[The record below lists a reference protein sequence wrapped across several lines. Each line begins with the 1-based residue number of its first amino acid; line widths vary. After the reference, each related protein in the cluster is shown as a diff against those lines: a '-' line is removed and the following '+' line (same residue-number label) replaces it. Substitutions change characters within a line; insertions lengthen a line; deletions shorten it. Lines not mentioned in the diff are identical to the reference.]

1 MQLLRQMQQMQQMQQ
16 ISTRKCV
23 HAVAIHRAALSTS
36 EPLQPLQP
44 LRAAVIGETDAKRAV
59 RQEQELWSAPKD
71 AEFVATSA
79 LQAENCPRSDNK
91 LQPQVNFSAFCSFST
106 FSPVLGVQLPF

>member
-36 EPLQPLQP
+36 EPLQP

-79 LQAENCPRSDNK
+79 LQAENCP
-91 LQPQVNFSAFCSFST
+91 PE
-106 FSPVLGVQLPF
+106 

>member
-1 MQLLRQMQQMQQMQQ
+1 MQLLQQMQQ

-59 RQEQELWSAPKD
+59 RQAGAVECPPKD
-71 AEFVATSA
+71 AEFVDIRAPS
-79 LQAENCPRSDNK
+79 
-91 LQPQVNFSAFCSFST
+91 
-106 FSPVLGVQLPF
+106 